1 MSNTRPTLDE
11 TRRVLVARV
20 IRACLGLAGVIAIG
34 TCGYVAL
41 GGGRWSW
48 ADAVFMTVIT
58 LSTVGYGEL
67 PGLAEVP
74 GGRWFTVGLIL
85 VGSGVLL
92 YAMSSVTAFIVEGDL
107 QGILRRRAMDRR
119 IDGLRE
125 HVILCGLGATGGH
138 VAAELH
144 ASGTRY
150 VAVDLHPDKVD
161 RMSREH
167 GIEPLL
173 VHGDATEESVLERAG
188 IHRAAGLI
196 AALTDDRDNLFL
208 TFTARAMN
216 PQLRIVAKA
225 VEPDNEPKIRRAGA
239 DEVINPT
246 WLGGVRMVGAMH
258 SPAVVRFMDEM
269 IRDRSDPHRVEE
281 FTVGEASPVAGRR
294 LREAGLRA
302 HGDALV
308 LGVRSVG
315 GRLRYNPAGDEVLV
329 PGDTLLVLARTDAWA
344 DLDQL
349 LTGRESDFRFR

>member
-1 MSNTRPTLDE
+1 MSGAGSPLDE
-11 TRRVLVARV
+11 TRRALVARV
-20 IRACLGLAGVIAIG
+20 VRACLGLGGVMALG

-41 GGGRWSW
+41 GEGRWSW
-48 ADAVFMTVIT
+48 ADALYMTVIT

-67 PGLAEVP
+67 PGFDEVP
-74 GGRWFTVGLIL
+74 AARWFTVALIL
-85 VGSGVLL
+85 VGTGVLL
-92 YAMSSVTAFIVEGDL
+92 YAMSAVTAFIIEGDL

-119 IDGLRE
+119 IDALRD
-125 HVILCGLGATGGH
+125 HVILCGLGSTGGH

-144 ASGTRY
+144 ANGTRY
-150 VAVDLHPDKVD
+150 VAVDLRAEKLG
-161 RMSREH
+161 RIAREH

-173 VHGDATEESVLERAG
+173 VEGDATEESVLERAG

-216 PQLRIVAKA
+216 PRLRIVTKA

-239 DEVINPT
+239 DQVINPT

-269 IRDRSDPHRVEE
+269 IRDHADPHRVEE
-281 FTVGEASPVAGRR
+281 FTVGERSTVAGRP

-308 LGVRSVG
+308 LAVRSAQG
-315 GRLRYNPAGDEVLV
+315 TLRYNPPGDAVLT
-329 PGDTLLVLARTDAWA
+329 PGDTLLILARTDRWA
-344 DLDQL
+344 ELDAL
-349 LTGRESDFRFR
+349 ITGRPRG